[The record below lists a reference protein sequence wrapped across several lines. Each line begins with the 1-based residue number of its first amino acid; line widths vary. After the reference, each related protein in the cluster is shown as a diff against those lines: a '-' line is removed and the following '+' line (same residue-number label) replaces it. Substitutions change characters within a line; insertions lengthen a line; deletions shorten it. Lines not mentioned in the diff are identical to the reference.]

1 MSSVNLIAKVLL
13 PVPLDAP
20 LDYRIAADQH
30 VQEND
35 YVAVPF
41 GKKTLVGVV
50 YAITDHTDLPL
61 HKLKTVDRVLDTFPP
76 FSAQMRAYMD
86 WVAQYT
92 LSSRGNV
99 LKMMLSVPE
108 AFTKPLKDKE
118 PLHIPSEPIVLSHE
132 QQDAAKALSKV
143 VEQSNFQPIV
153 LEGVTGSGKTEV
165 YFEAI
170 HTALA
175 QGKQTL
181 VLLPEIALSTQWLER
196 FHKRFGYA
204 PTVWHSDLTP
214 KQRRENWQKVAL
226 GLSSVTVGARSALF
240 LPYKNLGCIIVDE
253 EHEHSYKQESGVLYQ
268 ARDMAVVRA
277 KLENIPIVLSS
288 ATPSL
293 ETIYNIQ
300 HKKYQHVVLPHRYK
314 GASLPTV
321 EIIDMRQ
328 YAPWISAPLQEKI
341 TETLGRGEQTL
352 LFLNRRGYAPLILCT
367 GCGHRISCVGC
378 SSWLVYHK
386 KSNQMMCHHCGY
398 QIQKPSIC
406 PSCQDPDHLITWGPG
421 VERIAEQA
429 AQLFPDVR
437 VAVVT
442 SDTVQSHKKAQ
453 EVLQDI
459 QDRKVDI
466 VVGTQLMTKGHHF
479 PYLTLVGVIDA
490 DMGNTSNDIRG
501 GERTYQ
507 ILQQVG
513 GRAGRA
519 QQPGH
524 VMLQTYMPTHP
535 IMEALKNYDIQSFIA
550 YELKVR
556 ERLVLPPYGRLA
568 AIILNGEKQ
577 DGVEKL
583 AHELAKHIPKDAQIE
598 VLGPAPAPL
607 HFKAGRYRW
616 RFLVKGP
623 KNVMLQPYILK
634 WLSGIKVPS
643 FLQVQVDIDPYGFL

>member
-1 MSSVNLIAKVLL
+1 M
-13 PVPLDAP
+13 
-20 LDYRIAADQH
+20 
-30 VQEND
+30 
-35 YVAVPF
+35 
-41 GKKTLVGVV
+41 
-50 YAITDHTDLPL
+50 
-61 HKLKTVDRVLDTFPP
+61 
-76 FSAQMRAYMD
+76 
-86 WVAQYT
+86 
-92 LSSRGNV
+92 LSS
-99 LKMMLSVPE
+99 
-108 AFTKPLKDKE
+108 
-118 PLHIPSEPIVLSHE
+118 E
-132 QQDAAKALSKV
+132 QQDAAKALSKA
-143 VEQSNFQPIV
+143 VEAATFQPIV

-170 HTALA
+170 HMALA

-214 KQRRENWQKVAL
+214 KQRRENWQRIAL
-226 GLSSVTVGARSALF
+226 GLSPVVVGARSALF
-240 LPYKNLGCIIVDE
+240 LPYKDLGCIIVDE
-253 EHEHSYKQESGVLYQ
+253 EHDHSYKQESGVLYQ

-277 KLENIPIVLSS
+277 KLENVPIILSS

-300 HKKYQHVVLPHRYK
+300 HKKYEHVLLSHRYK
-314 GASLPTV
+314 GASMPTV
-321 EIIDMRQ
+321 DIIDMRQ
-328 YAPWISAPLQEKI
+328 HTPWISALLQEKI
-341 TETLGRGEQTL
+341 KETLERGEQTL

-367 GCGHRISCVGC
+367 GCGHRVSCVGC

-398 QIQKPSIC
+398 HIPKPNIC
-406 PSCQDPDHLITWGPG
+406 PSCQAADHLITWGPG

-429 AQLFPDVR
+429 AQLFPEAR

-442 SDTVQSHKKAQ
+442 SDTVQGHKKAQ
-453 EVLQDI
+453 EVLQEI

-466 VVGTQLMTKGHHF
+466 VVGTQLMAKGHHF

-535 IMEALKNYDIQSFIA
+535 IMDALKNYDIQSFID

-577 DGVEKL
+577 EAVEKL
-583 AHELAKHIPKDAQIE
+583 AHDLAKRIPKDGQIE

-616 RFLVKGP
+616 RFLIKGP
-623 KNVMLQPYILK
+623 KTVMLQPYILK
-634 WLSGIKVPS
+634 WLEGLKIPS
-643 FLQVQVDIDPYGFL
+643 SLQIQVDVDPYGFL

>member
-1 MSSVNLIAKVLL
+1 MSSANLIAKVLL
-13 PVPLDAP
+13 PVPLDTP
-20 LDYRIAADQH
+20 LDYRIPGDQH
-30 VQEND
+30 ICEND
-35 YVAVPF
+35 YVVVPF

-50 YAITDHTDLPL
+50 YAIEDHSDLPA
-61 HKLKTVDRVLDTFPP
+61 HKVKPVDKVLDMFPP
-76 FSAQMRAYMD
+76 FSAQMRAYID

-92 LSSRGNV
+92 LSPRGNV
-99 LKMMLSVPE
+99 LKMVLSVSE
-108 AFTKPLKDKE
+108 AFTKPLKDKDAA
-118 PLHIPSEPIVLSHE
+118 HVPSEPIVLSQE
-132 QQDAAKALSKV
+132 QQDSAKVLSEAVAASI
-143 VEQSNFQPIV
+143 FQPIV

-170 HTALA
+170 HRALG

-214 KQRRENWQKVAL
+214 KQRRENWQRIAL
-226 GLSSVTVGARSALF
+226 GLSPVVVGARSALF

-253 EHEHSYKQESGVLYQ
+253 EHDHSYKQESGVLYQ

-277 KLENIPIVLSS
+277 KLEEIPIILSS

-300 HKKYQHVVLPHRYK
+300 QKRYKHLLLSHRYK

-321 EIIDMRQ
+321 DIIDMRQ
-328 YAPWISAPLQEKI
+328 HVPWISAPLQEKI
-341 TETLGRGEQTL
+341 TETLARGEQTL

-367 GCGHRISCVGC
+367 GCGHRVSCVSC

-398 QIQKPSIC
+398 HIPKPNIC
-406 PSCQDPDHLITWGPG
+406 PSCQAADHLITWGPG

-429 AQLFPDVR
+429 AQLFPDAK

-442 SDTVQSHKKAQ
+442 SDTIQSHKKAQ

-466 VVGTQLMTKGHHF
+466 VVGTQLMAKGHHF

-535 IMEALKNYDIQSFIA
+535 IMEAFKNYDIQSFLE

-556 ERLVLPPYGRLA
+556 ERLALPPYGRLA
-568 AIILNGEKQ
+568 AIILNGQKPEA
-577 DGVEKL
+577 VEKL
-583 AHELAKHIPKDAQIE
+583 AHDLARHIPKDLQIE

-607 HFKAGRYRW
+607 HVKAGRYRW

-623 KNVMLQPYILK
+623 KHVMLQPYILK
-634 WLSGIKVPS
+634 WLACIQTPS
-643 FLQVQVDIDPYGFL
+643 SLQVQVDIDPYGFL

>member
-1 MSSVNLIAKVLL
+1 MSSANLIAKVLL
-13 PVPLDAP
+13 PVPLDTP
-20 LDYRIAADQH
+20 LDYRIPADQH
-30 VQEND
+30 ICEND

-50 YAITDHTDLPL
+50 CAIADHTDLPA
-61 HKLKTVDRVLDTFPP
+61 HKVKPVDKVLDMFPP
-76 FSAQMRAYMD
+76 FSAQMRAYID

-92 LSSRGNV
+92 LSPRGNI
-99 LKMMLSVPE
+99 LKMVLSVPE
-108 AFTKPLKDKE
+108 AFSKPLKDKDTT
-118 PLHIPSEPIVLSHE
+118 HIPSEPIVLSQD
-132 QQDAAKALSKV
+132 QQDAAKVLSEAV
-143 VEQSNFQPIV
+143 ASSIFQPIV

-170 HTALA
+170 QEALA

-214 KQRRENWQKVAL
+214 KQRRENWQRIAL
-226 GLSSVTVGARSALF
+226 GLSPVVVGARSALF

-253 EHEHSYKQESGVLYQ
+253 EHDHSYKQESGVLYQ

-277 KLENIPIVLSS
+277 KLENVPIILSS

-300 HKKYQHVVLPHRYK
+300 QKKYQHLLLSHRYK

-321 EIIDMRQ
+321 DIIDMRQ
-328 YAPWISAPLQEKI
+328 YTPWISAPLQEKI
-341 TETLGRGEQTL
+341 QETLERGEQTL
-352 LFLNRRGYAPLILCT
+352 LFLNRRGYAPLVLCT
-367 GCGHRISCVGC
+367 GCGHRVSCVGC

-398 QIQKPSIC
+398 HIPKPNVC
-406 PSCQDPDHLITWGPG
+406 PSCQAADHLITWGPG

-429 AQLFPDVR
+429 AQLFPDAK

-442 SDTVQSHKKAQ
+442 SDTVQGHKKAQ
-453 EVLQDI
+453 EVLQEI

-466 VVGTQLMTKGHHF
+466 VVGTQLMAKGHHF

-535 IMEALKNYDIQSFIA
+535 IMEAFKNYDIQSFID

-568 AIILNGEKQ
+568 AIILNGQKPEA
-577 DGVEKL
+577 VEKL
-583 AHELAKHIPKDAQIE
+583 AHDLAKRIPKDAQIE

-616 RFLVKGP
+616 RFLIKGP
-623 KNVMLQPYILK
+623 KHIMLQPYILK
-634 WLSGIKVPS
+634 WMEGFKIPS
-643 FLQVQVDIDPYGFL
+643 SLQAQVDIDPYGFL